1 MCHACSV
8 DIFDGSDYSFL
19 LSRRV
24 RKAVAVGV
32 LLGVAFVPPVQRWYI
47 SQIQQHAQ
55 HITRTFISQLA
66 PDTPPSMKP
75 QSQAP

>member
-1 MCHACSV
+1 V

-24 RKAVAVGV
+24 KKSMAVGL

-55 HITRTFISQLA
+55 HITRNLMSQLA
-66 PDTPPSMKP
+66 P
-75 QSQAP
+75 